1 MIRASLQQV
10 LDATG
15 ATAWVAGAPASDAV
29 IASTSIAGVDTDTR
43 TLRANALFVGL
54 SGPNFKGHVFAGKA
68 LQSGAAAALIEDS
81 APLPEGLA
89 EDALLLRHEDPYR
102 ALADL
107 AGWHRSRLNAKF
119 VGVTGSSG
127 KTTTKDVLASLL
139 SPHGQVVKSPASFN
153 NRIGVPLTLFEAD
166 ETTEYCIVELGTSV
180 PGRIAALCRIA
191 QPDGGI
197 VTNVGNAHL
206 EQLGSEEGIAVEKS
220 AMLASIA
227 SDGFCV
233 INADCRFSGIMR
245 DASRGRVSTFSV
257 EGRGE
262 LNATDV
268 QFEAEGTAFTL
279 DGRRIHSPLL
289 GVHNVQNLLAALAA
303 CQGLGF
309 DLEQVLPGVGD
320 LSGARGRM
328 ERFELKGRVV
338 FDDSYNANPDSARA
352 AVRVLAGLKGFQR
365 RVLVL
370 GDMLELGE
378 FAAELHHQVGM
389 EAARAG
395 LELVIC
401 VGDLAKAA
409 AAGALEGGL
418 PPERV
423 VHLDSPGEAMSQVPD
438 LLQEGDVALVKA
450 SRALE
455 LERVV
460 QALVERFGTESSGG
474 DHPARPSGSS
484 QGHSQGVQA

>member
-1 MIRASLQQV
+1 MIRASLADV
-10 LDATG
+10 VAATSVRVEPTG
-15 ATAWVAGAPASDAV
+15 TALEGRE
-29 IASTSIAGVDTDTR
+29 IHGVDTDTR
-43 TLRANALFVGL
+43 KLRPGALFFGL
-54 SGPNFKGHVFAGKA
+54 SGPNFKGHEF
-68 LQSGAAAALIEDS
+68 AAAALRGGASAALIEKD
-81 APLPEGLA
+81 APTPEGLPEG
-89 EDALLLRHEDPYR
+89 ALLLRHEDPHR

-107 AGWHRSRLNAKF
+107 ASWHRSRLKAK
-119 VGVTGSSG
+119 VIGVTGSSG
-127 KTTTKDVLASLL
+127 KTTTKDITASLL
-139 SPHGQVVKSPASFN
+139 SQIGRVVKSPASFN
-153 NRIGVPLTLFEAD
+153 NLIGVPLTLFEAD
-166 ETTEYCIVELGTSV
+166 ESTEFCVVEIGASI

-197 VTNVGNAHL
+197 VTNVGTAHL
-206 EQLGSEEGIAVEKS
+206 LQLGSEETIAAEKS
-220 AMLASIA
+220 ALLASIA
-227 SDGFCV
+227 PEGFCV
-233 INADCRFSGIMR
+233 INADCRFNRIMR

-262 LNATDV
+262 LNATSV
-268 QFEAEGTAFTL
+268 NLGQEGTTFVL
-279 DGRRIHSPLL
+279 DQQRIHSPLL
-289 GVHNVQNLLAALAA
+289 GIHNVQNLLAALAA
-303 CQGLGF
+303 CRGLGIG
-309 DLEQVLPGVGD
+309 LERVLPGVGD

-328 ERFELKGRVV
+328 QRFELEGRVV

-352 AVRVLAGLKGFQR
+352 AVRVLASLEGFRR

-395 LELVIC
+395 LELVVT

-423 VHLDSPGEAMSQVPD
+423 VHLDSPGEAIAQVPD
-438 LLQEGDVALVKA
+438 LLEAGDVALVKA
-450 SRALE
+450 SRALA

-460 QALVERFGTESSGG
+460 AAIVERY
-474 DHPARPSGSS
+474 
-484 QGHSQGVQA
+484 GVERVEKEAQA